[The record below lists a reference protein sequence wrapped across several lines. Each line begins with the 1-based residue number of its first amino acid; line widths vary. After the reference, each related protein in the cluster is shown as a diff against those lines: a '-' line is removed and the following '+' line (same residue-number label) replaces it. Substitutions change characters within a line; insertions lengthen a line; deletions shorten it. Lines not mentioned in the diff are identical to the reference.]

1 MINPS
6 DLCEWLK
13 AKNSNDGPIIGVGL
27 PCYSLF
33 QNLLYS
39 IESGSVGLIMID
51 GIEVTTL
58 NTPVQIVGLVLSA
71 RNGPKGTNT

>member
-1 MINPS
+1 M
-6 DLCEWLK
+6 DLLLELVCLV
-13 AKNSNDGPIIGVGL
+13 IL
-27 PCYSLF
+27 FF

-39 IESGSVGLIMID
+39 IESGSVGLMMID